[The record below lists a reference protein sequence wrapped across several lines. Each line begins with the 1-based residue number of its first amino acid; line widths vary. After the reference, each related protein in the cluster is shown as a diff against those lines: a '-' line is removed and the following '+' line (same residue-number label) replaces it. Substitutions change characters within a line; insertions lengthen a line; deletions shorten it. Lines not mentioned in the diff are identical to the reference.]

1 MAILDILGE
10 QLRGNTLAQ
19 MSQQLG
25 TDENT
30 TAKAVAVALPLLV
43 GGLSRNAATPQGAAS
58 LDAALSRD
66 HDGSLLDAPQRAFA
80 DPSAFKAGGILG
92 HIFGQRQAPVE
103 QGVAK
108 ATGLDAGRA
117 GKLMMM
123 LAPLVMAA
131 LARSRMGQG
140 AAGAS
145 AGPVLQREQSNIERQ
160 VPGLGGLASILDRD
174 GDGQIAD
181 DIANLAAGSLGGL
194 GGLGGT
200 SGGGGLGSVLGGI
213 LGDRR

>member
-1 MAILDILGE
+1 MAILDMIGSHLQGDT
-10 QLRGNTLAQ
+10 LRQ

-25 TDENT
+25 TDETT
-30 TAKAVAVALPLLV
+30 TAQAVSVALPLLL
-43 GGLSRNAATPQGAAS
+43 GGLTRNASNAQGAAS
-58 LDAALSRD
+58 LDAALTRD
-66 HDGSLLDAPQRAFA
+66 HDGSLLDSPQRAFA

-92 HIFGQRQAPVE
+92 HIFGPRQAPVQ

-108 ATGLDAGRA
+108 ATGLDAQSA

-131 LARSRMGQG
+131 LARARTNQAGT
-140 AAGAS
+140 GAS
-145 AGPVLQREQSNIERQ
+145 AGAVLQREQSNLERQ

-181 DIANLAAGSLGGL
+181 DIASLAAGRLGGSGGGL
-194 GGLGGT
+194 GGLL
-200 SGGGGLGSVLGGI
+200 GGL